1 FFNCFVL
8 MEATLAQLAELVGG
22 ELHGDGNLAI
32 RGAAPLR
39 DAETGHITMLDRAD
53 REACLKNCRAS
64 AVLAP
69 PEMVPNGRPVIRV
82 ADVHRAFARI
92 VAYFRP
98 RRSSAQRGISSD
110 CFISP
115 TATLGQD
122 VDVHPRAVIGDDV
135 VIGDRVTIHSG
146 VKIQAGCR
154 IGHDVTIYPN
164 AVLYEDTDVGPRCII
179 HAGAVLGAHG
189 FGYDSSSGV
198 HKLSSQLGNVI
209 VEADVEIG
217 ANTTVDR
224 GTYGPTVIG
233 EGTKVDNLVQI
244 AHNCR
249 IGRRNMLC
257 AQVGIAGSTTTGDY
271 VVMAGQVGVKD
282 HVHIGERAILGAMA
296 GVISDIPANS
306 QYVGIPATPARE
318 QVVKQAALVKLP
330 EMRKQLKQ
338 LERAVEE
345 LTRQV
350 AQIAGRQEQ
359 PADAATEN

>member
-1 FFNCFVL
+1 
-8 MEATLAQLAELVGG
+8 METTLAELAELVGG

-32 RGAAPLR
+32 RDAAPLR
-39 DAETGHITMLDRAD
+39 DAVAGCITMLDRAD
-53 REACLKNCRAS
+53 REACLKNCQAS

-69 PEMVPNGRPVIRV
+69 TDLIPNGRPLIRV
-82 ADVHRAFARI
+82 ADVHDAFATI
-92 VAYFRP
+92 VAHFRP
-98 RRSSAQRGISSD
+98 RRSACERGVSPD
-110 CFISP
+110 AFVSP
-115 TATLGQD
+115 TATFGQGID
-122 VDVHPRAVIGDDV
+122 IHPRAVIGDDV
-135 VIGDRVTIHSG
+135 AIGDRVTIHSG

-154 IGHDVTIYPN
+154 IGDDVTIFPN
-164 AVLYEDTDVGPRCII
+164 AVLYEDTVIGPRCVI

-189 FGYDSSSGV
+189 FGYDSSTGV

-209 VEADVEIG
+209 LEADVEIG

-224 GTYGPTVIG
+224 GTYGPTVVG

-249 IGRRNMLC
+249 IGRHNMLC

-282 HVHIGERAILGAMA
+282 HVHIGDRAILGAMA
-296 GVISDIPANS
+296 GVINDIPGDS

-318 QVVKQAALVKLP
+318 QVVKQAALGKLP

-338 LERAVEE
+338 LEKTVAQ
-345 LTRQV
+345 LTRRMAELMDSEESLAEAV
-350 AQIAGRQEQ
+350 AE
-359 PADAATEN
+359 D